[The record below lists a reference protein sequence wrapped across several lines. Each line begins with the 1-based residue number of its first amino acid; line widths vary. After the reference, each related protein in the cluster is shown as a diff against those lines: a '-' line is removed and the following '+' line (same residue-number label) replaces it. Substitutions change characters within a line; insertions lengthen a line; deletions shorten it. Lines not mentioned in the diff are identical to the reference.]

1 MYCFYKRNIEKESR
15 NRDNILLEREEL
27 EDELKLVALNYQEAV
42 RNNEDIKNEK
52 KKEKKK
58 METKEEQI
66 QVNKL
71 KIKI

>member
-1 MYCFYKRNIEKESR
+1 M
-15 NRDNILLEREEL
+15 EREEL
-27 EDELKLVALNYQEAV
+27 EDELKLVALNYQEAL

-66 QVNKL
+66 QVNRL